1 MRALTSHLKLMN
13 TKRPRHMVMEN
24 PGPGLELA
32 QEYGGDKPVN
42 GITTLWQDD

>member
-1 MRALTSHLKLMN
+1 
-13 TKRPRHMVMEN
+13 MVMEN